1 MSCTSVSSG
10 SRPRPLRLRVL
21 TYNIRHGEGLDGRI
35 DLDRQAAVIRSCDPD
50 LVALQEVD
58 NRTRRTQNVD
68 QTAELERLTRL
79 QAHFGPAMDF
89 DGGQYGLAVLS
100 RHPLPCSTVWA
111 LPYSSSREPRVGL
124 AVRVRLPA
132 GAGELLFVC
141 THLDYGPGS
150 PDRLPQAEELE
161 RLATATVGQSPAV
174 LAGDLNSAVSGAPVR
189 ALARRWRLSCGQ
201 EAAPTYPA
209 DAPQE
214 CIDHVLFRPAD
225 RWRVLACQVLA
236 EPVASD
242 HRPVLVELEL
252 RPGPVVWPG

>member
-1 MSCTSVSSG
+1 
-10 SRPRPLRLRVL
+10 
-21 TYNIRHGEGLDGRI
+21 
-35 DLDRQAAVIRSCDPD
+35 
-50 LVALQEVD
+50 
-58 NRTRRTQNVD
+58 
-68 QTAELERLTRL
+68 
-79 QAHFGPAMDF
+79 
-89 DGGQYGLAVLS
+89 
-100 RHPLPCSTVWA
+100 
-111 LPYSSSREPRVGL
+111 
-124 AVRVRLPA
+124 
-132 GAGELLFVC
+132 
-141 THLDYGPGS
+141 
-150 PDRLPQAEELE
+150 
-161 RLATATVGQSPAV
+161 V